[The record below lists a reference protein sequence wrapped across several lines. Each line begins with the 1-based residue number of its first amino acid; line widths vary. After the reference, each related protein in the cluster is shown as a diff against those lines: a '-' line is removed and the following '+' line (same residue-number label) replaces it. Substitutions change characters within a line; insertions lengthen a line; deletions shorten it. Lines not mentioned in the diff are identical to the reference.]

1 MEKSKLTVDKDLE
14 IYQDKLLELDYSQ
27 EVRKQHQHC
36 FSLGVLKPQQTQ
48 LILEC
53 LMQIKSI
60 QEMKQPMV
68 DI

>member
-1 MEKSKLTVDKDLE
+1 MEKSKLTVDRDLE

-27 EVRKQHQHC
+27 NMRKQPQHC

-53 LMQIKSI
+53 LM
-60 QEMKQPMV
+60 
-68 DI
+68 